1 MDNVS
6 LKPRLYMFD
15 NLKFLLITLVVLG
28 HTLTSE
34 VIDNVYLRSVFLF
47 IYSFHMPLFLFISG
61 LFQKKESDSINR
73 KKVVTYIVLGLIIKM
88 FVMFADGMLFSGEP
102 KFSLLNGD
110 GLFWYLF
117 VLAYYHVICYC
128 FRKVDARLILI
139 ISTLLSLFI
148 GYDNSIGDFL
158 CLSRA
163 IVFFPF
169 YYIGFCLKP
178 NQVLEYCSK
187 KVVRISS
194 VVLILTWLLLN
205 IFCIDDL
212 YSLRGLFTGRN
223 SYDDVSESFG
233 MLHRCLTSLISLIVS
248 ISFISVSTYF
258 NRCIPMISQ
267 VGEKTL
273 QVYFWHSILL
283 KVLRYFDTF
292 ENLETILPN
301 SCWIVFIVIS
311 LIIVVILS
319 EDIFNK
325 PIQWVTNSIKV

>member
-178 NQVLEYCSK
+178 NQVFLTNKYKAQARFFKENEL
-187 KVVRISS
+187 RE
-194 VVLILTWLLLN
+194 ILNDLTDLDYN
-205 IFCIDDL
+205 FKSGKIDAQI
-212 YSLRGLFTGRN
+212 G
-223 SYDDVSESFG
+223 
-233 MLHRCLTSLISLIVS
+233 
-248 ISFISVSTYF
+248 
-258 NRCIPMISQ
+258 
-267 VGEKTL
+267 
-273 QVYFWHSILL
+273 
-283 KVLRYFDTF
+283 
-292 ENLETILPN
+292 LETILCKYCSAN
-301 SCWIVFIVIS
+301 
-311 LIIVVILS
+311 
-319 EDIFNK
+319 
-325 PIQWVTNSIKV
+325 

>member
-1 MDNVS
+1 M
-6 LKPRLYMFD
+6 
-15 NLKFLLITLVVLG
+15 
-28 HTLTSE
+28 
-34 VIDNVYLRSVFLF
+34 
-47 IYSFHMPLFLFISG
+47 
-61 LFQKKESDSINR
+61 
-73 KKVVTYIVLGLIIKM
+73 
-88 FVMFADGMLFSGEP
+88 
-102 KFSLLNGD
+102 
-110 GLFWYLF
+110 
-117 VLAYYHVICYC
+117 
-128 FRKVDARLILI
+128 
-139 ISTLLSLFI
+139 
-148 GYDNSIGDFL
+148 
-158 CLSRA
+158 
-163 IVFFPF
+163 
-169 YYIGFCLKP
+169 KP